1 MNYIQCYQLFCF
13 DFRKIRKEP
22 FFGGGA
28 EQVFTQNVQFSVKLW
43 MSLILFT
50 CRRCS
55 TLILSK
61 LATLIIFAF
70 IFHTFHNM
78 QIDGNGLQFVRMTF
92 ILATVIGVNL
102 RQNSWRFESKQLLFT
117 WKVLRT
123 LGKRHNLPIFWQWS
137 TISVPKKEA
146 NVDVVIETTS
156 DG

>member
-1 MNYIQCYQLFCF
+1 MNYIQCYQLCCFISKKSEKNLSSGRGWCETNFCTKCPI
-13 DFRKIRKEP
+13 FRQIVNEP
-22 FFGGGA
+22 NT
-28 EQVFTQNVQFSVKLW
+28 VY
-43 MSLILFT
+43 MSLFY
-50 CRRCS
+50 S
-55 TLILSK
+55 ALILSK
-61 LATLIIFAF
+61 LATLVIFAL

-146 NVDVVIETTS
+146 NVVIETTS